1 MKRVIYIFIFVLA
14 GSLLLTTCKN
24 PKIDYESFSIT
35 NEIIKPETCKVVI
48 SGEYDLVGEVS
59 SMKLNMGQNEQLIDA
74 ESYLMNIDS
83 QSFSVTVDSLSAG
96 SLYYY
101 CYVVEFIDGYK
112 MLTEIG
118 EFTTL
123 SEKPLVKTL
132 EITAVDATSFM
143 VKCLVEDD
151 FGSAITERGIYWN
164 TNGNPGI
171 NDHKVKHE
179 ENGMGEYVCKMENLE
194 PNMTYYVRAYAEN
207 QIGVGLGDVLSYQTI
222 VTELPTVITAEVSD
236 ITSTSAI
243 CGGTVIS
250 EGGSPVS
257 SRGVCWSTEHNP
269 TIENDFTSD
278 GSGLGDYESF
288 LTNLT
293 PNTLYYIRS
302 YATNSYGTRYGD
314 EVSFTAMDGLPEV
327 ITLEVT
333 DIGGDNAIGHG
344 KVTNEGAS
352 EVIERGICWGLEHN
366 PNLDDSNGNSGTGL
380 GEYEV
385 RMADLVPNKRYYVRA
400 YATNAQGTVYGNEE
414 SFIIEIVIE
423 KPTVTLD
430 SVTNISTSRATV
442 YGTLISD
449 GGGEVTEMGF
459 CWGTS
464 ANPNTGGDHVSV
476 NVVTGAF
483 SRTLNGLSQGTPY
496 HVRTYAVNAV
506 GTAYSDD
513 FVFNTTVS
521 LFNPPT
527 VTTHSVVTDIT
538 QTSAVCGGTVVNDGG
553 AAIIERGLC
562 WSTHPNPSVDD
573 FTMPLGNGLGDFTG
587 VINGLTMGTTYYVR
601 AYAINSVDTGYGE
614 ERVFTT
620 LSRPEGALDHLFSVG
635 ADKQVWF
642 SRGNLQYLAT
652 SNTWMFAEDQTV
664 YAGEDNGGMQATWD
678 KWIDLFGW
686 GTSNY
691 NHGANKWEPWST
703 SSTNSDY
710 YAYGQ
715 ANYHLFNQTGKADWG
730 YNAITN
736 GGNQEHMGWRTLT
749 YLEWNYLLTQ
759 RETTSGVRFVKATVK
774 GVCGLIILPDD
785 WTTSVYT
792 FNSVNSSSASFG
804 ANTLNETQWGLV
816 ESGGAV
822 FLPAAGNRYGRQINQ
837 NGSVGYY
844 WSASNKAGGV
854 TAYYLYFTSSGV
866 EPMYDGGRCYGRIVR
881 LVFDKQ

>member
-1 MKRVIYIFIFVLA
+1 MKKVIYIFIFMLA
-14 GSLLLTTCKN
+14 SSLLLTTCKN

-35 NEIIKPETCKVVI
+35 KEIIKPETRKVVI
-48 SGEYDLVGEVS
+48 SGEYDLIGEVS

-257 SRGVCWSTEHNP
+257 SRGVCWSTEHYP

-278 GSGLGDYESF
+278 GHGLGDFVSS
-288 LTNLT
+288 LTDLT
-293 PNTLYYIRS
+293 PNTLYYVRA
-302 YATNSYGTRYGD
+302 YATNDFGTNYGD
-314 EVSFTAMDGLPEV
+314 EVSFTAVDGLPEV

-333 DIGGDNAIGHG
+333 DIGDDTAIGHG

-352 EVIERGICWGLEHN
+352 EVTERGLCWGLNHDPDIE
-366 PNLDDSNGNSGTGL
+366 GNHGQGGMGL
-380 GEYEV
+380 GEFSV
-385 RMADLVPNKRYYVRA
+385 TITNIVPGKRYYVRA
-400 YATNAQGTVYGNEE
+400 YAKNTQGIVYGNEE
-414 SFIIEIVIE
+414 SFIKMIE

-430 SVTNISTSRATV
+430 SVTNIATSRATV

-449 GGGEVTEMGF
+449 GGDEVTEMGI
-459 CWGTS
+459 CWGTN
-464 ANPNTGGDHVSV
+464 ANPDTGGDHVSID
-476 NVVTGAF
+476 VVTGTFAK
-483 SRTLNGLSQGTPY
+483 LINGLSSGTIY
-496 HVRTYAVNAV
+496 HVRTYAVNSA

-513 FVFNTTVS
+513 FSFTTTLS
-521 LFNPPT
+521 LISPPT
-527 VTTHSVVTDIT
+527 VATYAEVIEVT
-538 QTSAVCGGTVVNDGG
+538 QTTAKCGGRVINSGG
-553 AAIIERGLC
+553 ADVIEYGLC
-562 WSTHPNPSVDD
+562 WSTHPNPTVND
-573 FTMPLGNGLGDFTG
+573 FKTPFGSGLGDFSG
-587 VINGLTMGTTYYVR
+587 MINGLTMGTTYYLK
-601 AYAINSVDTGYGE
+601 AYAMNSEKTGYGE

-620 LSRPEGALDHLFSVG
+620 LSRPEGALGHLFSVESN
-635 ADKQVWF
+635 KQVWF
-642 SRGNLQYLAT
+642 SSGNLQYLAT
-652 SNTWMFAEDQTV
+652 SNIWRFAENQWE
-664 YAGEDNGGMQATWD
+664 YAGSNNASMLPDYN

-686 GTSNY
+686 STSNY

-715 ANYHLFNQTGKADWG
+715 STYHLFNQTGQADWG
-730 YNAITN
+730 YNAISN
-736 GGNQEHMGWRTLT
+736 GGNQENLGWRTLNH
-749 YLEWNYLLTQ
+749 LEWDYLLTQ
-759 RETTSGVRFVKATVK
+759 RQTISGARFAKATVHDI
-774 GVCGLIILPDD
+774 CGLIIFPDD
-785 WTTSVYT
+785 WNASVHA
-792 FNSVNSSSASFG
+792 FNSVNSSVSSF
-804 ANTLNETQWGLV
+804 AVNTLTDDVWDDV
-816 ESGGAV
+816 EAAGAV
-822 FLPAAGNRYGRQINQ
+822 FLPAAGSRYGRQISNL
-837 NGSVGYY
+837 NSVGYY
-844 WSASNKAGGV
+844 WSASNKNGGV
-854 TAYYLYFTSSGV
+854 TAYYLYFTGNEVDPVHDS
-866 EPMYDGGRCYGRIVR
+866 GRCYGRIVR